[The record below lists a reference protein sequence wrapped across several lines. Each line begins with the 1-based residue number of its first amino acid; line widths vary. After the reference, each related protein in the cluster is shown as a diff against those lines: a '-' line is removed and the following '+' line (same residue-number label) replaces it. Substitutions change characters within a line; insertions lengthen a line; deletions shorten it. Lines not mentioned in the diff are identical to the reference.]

1 MGTILGIAIVIGI
14 IWLALNL
21 ASSLIGLIIWLVVA
35 GLAGY
40 FASKVLGGDGTGTVG
55 NILLGLVG
63 GLVGPVI
70 LSLVNLQGLRDNFL
84 GGLIVSFVGAVV
96 VIFIG
101 RFFNK
106 NFGK

>member
-1 MGTILGIAIVIGI
+1 MGSILGILIVVGI

-21 ASSLIGLIIWLVVA
+21 AGSLFSLIIWLVLA

-40 FASKVLGGDGTGTVG
+40 FASKVLGGDGVGTIG
-55 NILLGLVG
+55 NVLLGLVG
-63 GLVGPVI
+63 GLVGPVV

-96 VIFIG
+96 VIFVG
-101 RFFNK
+101 RIFNK